1 MGRKSSLQLN
11 IFCFNIILQLSA
23 WSVVQR
29 GYSLE
34 PQRTNNMSIGAVL
47 DLVSLM
53 GKQQKMAMEIAVEEF
68 NNQSTSSKLD
78 LQIKDSHGNSAQV
91 IASGNLSS
99 NFLS

>member
-1 MGRKSSLQLN
+1 
-11 IFCFNIILQLSA
+11 
-23 WSVVQR
+23 
-29 GYSLE
+29 
-34 PQRTNNMSIGAVL
+34 MSIGAVL